1 MSTRSLGAVVS
12 LHDPRC
18 DGRCSQRRVPA
29 PFDHSCIRDVEKFCR
44 SALNQ
49 LPNGMFLQP
58 DEYEDELQE
67 CFARLCLIHSRYDPA
82 RTSSFE
88 QFARYQLVTFY
99 VQGDLPRKL
108 LGRTGR
114 RIAERQHSELDER
127 AESSRRPWE
136 SFSPESSGL
145 RPDLG
150 PSVAGDEADRDR
162 RLAASRAVLG
172 L

>member
-1 MSTRSLGAVVS
+1 MSNRSLGSVVS
-12 LHDPRC
+12 LYD
-18 DGRCSQRRVPA
+18 
-29 PFDHSCIRDVEKFCR
+29 IRDVEKFCR

-67 CFARLCLIHSRYDPA
+67 CFERLYRIASRYDPT

-88 QFARYQLVTFY
+88 QFARYQLVEFY
-99 VQGDLPRKL
+99 VRGDLPRKL

-127 AESSRRPWE
+127 SESGRRPWE
-136 SFSPESSGL
+136 SFSPESGGL
-145 RPDLG
+145 RSDLDAG
-150 PSVAGDEADRDR
+150 LDGDEAERDR
-162 RLAASRAVLG
+162 RLAGARAVLG